1 MTIGRSPLRQRE
13 RPLLQIPAHFTS
25 WFSCPKVRGS
35 LFLGR
40 KAEIG
45 QLRKAET
52 VDEARPLTAT
62 MPETSAASLSQL
74 AADLSASST
83 STEVALTVCVVC
95 CSTASMPHDALLTV
109 AKAMVSVAAVRT
121 IFLSETGSER
131 TGGVDV
137 IAVPCGTKLSKIRRL
152 ADLVTADLF
161 CICDPD
167 LTIDETACRIVLR
180 QAMVDVRA
188 GKEVIAFGIVEGRD
202 DGTLL
207 SRVVAVDK
215 WLSHRILRR
224 FLWAAGIGITL
235 PGQFL
240 LVTPGVLRS
249 LDPVVDS
256 YLDDLYLGWIAR
268 ERGVCVHR
276 VPVVVGKEDSR
287 TSWLSLLTQRCRWML
302 GLVCLFRH
310 LVSHPTALGLL
321 GIHFLAYHATPIIV
335 MILLL
340 ALTFVNP
347 LAGFC
352 VFVGLAAML
361 SIVSGQSLLASVVFI
376 SLFPFVHVLAT
387 LLWWVPVKRS
397 VLMRR

>member
-1 MTIGRSPLRQRE
+1 
-13 RPLLQIPAHFTS
+13 
-25 WFSCPKVRGS
+25 
-35 LFLGR
+35 
-40 KAEIG
+40 
-45 QLRKAET
+45 LRKAET

-62 MPETSAASLSQL
+62 MPETGAASLSQA

-95 CSTASMPHDALLTV
+95 CSTASMPHDAPLTV
-109 AKAMVSVAAVRT
+109 AKAMDSVAAVRT
-121 IFLSETGSER
+121 ILLSETGSER

-167 LTIDETACRIVLR
+167 LTIDETACRVVLQ

-188 GKEVIAFGIVEGRD
+188 GKEVVAFGIVEGRD

-207 SRVVAVDK
+207 SNVVAVDK
-215 WLSHRILRR
+215 WLSHHVLRR

-240 LVTPGVLRS
+240 IVSSGLLRS
-249 LDPVVDS
+249 LEPDVDS
-256 YLDDLYLGWIAR
+256 YLDDLYLGWVAR
-268 ERGVCVHR
+268 QRGVRVHR
-276 VPVVVGKEDSR
+276 VPVVVGNEDPRS
-287 TSWLSLLTQRCRWML
+287 SWLSLLTQRGRWMR

-310 LVSHPTALGLL
+310 FLPHPTALGLL
-321 GIHFLAYHATPIIV
+321 GIHFLAYHGLPIMAMFAV
-335 MILLL
+335 VW
-340 ALTFVNP
+340 LTVVNP

-352 VFVGLAAML
+352 VFFSLAAVL
-361 SIVSGQSLLASVVFI
+361 SIASRQSFFAAIAFLGI
-376 SLFPFVHVLAT
+376 FPFVHVLAT
-387 LLWWVPVKRS
+387 LLWWVPVKRC
-397 VLMRR
+397 VLTRR